1 VIGAVSTGTTPTR
14 VVFLSQA
21 PWEGAELD
29 LVPHEELG
37 AYYAAGRAQRAY
49 VVEPSG
55 PALGGLVQPWMAW
68 LPRSPEELL
77 VDHDPGAAVVEAVRD
92 VVRLLNPHRLVLG
105 SLTTSVTRGGLRVAR
120 QVSLADWRVR
130 ITTGDAATVAVL
142 LSLVDDLLGD
152 DLRAPVA
159 VVGLGIV
166 GAGLVRGLLERG
178 QRQVIVVGRDLG
190 RLELGVAALHGL
202 GADRLVATTDR
213 GRLRE
218 AHVVIPVTSHPD
230 AILHPDDLEDGTV
243 VLDPAIP
250 PGISAHPGWSRH
262 VAYTGVAQLRVGDFG
277 TPGRRWG
284 SVADDECYACLSEGV
299 MLAALDAL
307 SPPDALRDHHVGPVD
322 PDLVRRFELWRTC
335 VVRWPHTV
343 TRSFGVELPLAAAR
357 DAVRARLLVAP

>member
-1 VIGAVSTGTTPTR
+1 MEAVSTRATPVR
-14 VVFLSQA
+14 VVFLSQP
-21 PWEGAELD
+21 PWDGAELD

-37 AYYAAGRAQRAY
+37 AYYAAGRARRAY

-68 LPRSPEELL
+68 VPRSPVELL
-77 VDHDPGAAVVEAVRD
+77 ADPDPGDVVLDAVRD
-92 VVRLLNPHRLVLG
+92 IVRLLDPHRLVLG

-120 QVSLADWRVR
+120 HAHQADWRVR
-130 ITTGDAATVAVL
+130 VTTGDAATVTVILGL
-142 LSLVDDLLGD
+142 LDDLLAGAR
-152 DLRAPVA
+152 RAPVA

-178 QRQVIVVGRDLG
+178 QRVIVLGRDPG
-190 RLELGVAALHGL
+190 RLELGVAKLHGL
-202 GADRLVATTDR
+202 GGDRLVATTDR

-230 AILHPDDLEDGTV
+230 AVLRPDDLEDGTV

-250 PGISAHPGWSRH
+250 PGISSHPGWRRH

-284 SVADDECYACLSEGV
+284 SVEDDECYACLSEGV
-299 MLAALDAL
+299 MLAAMDAL
-307 SPPDALRDHHVGPVD
+307 SPPDAPRDHHVGGVD
-322 PDLVRRFELWRTC
+322 PDLSRRFDLWRTL
-335 VVRWPHTV
+335 VRWPHT
-343 TRSFGVELPLAAAR
+343 TLRSFGVELPLAAGR
-357 DAVRARLLVAP
+357 DALRARLLVAP